1 MKKERTEEGVLQQRR
16 NFDTYNIKLD
26 YWKCNFP
33 IRLSVV
39 LLICLF
45 VKIFKKGKKLHFDA
59 PVEALIKI
67 SECA

>member
-1 MKKERTEEGVLQQRR
+1 MWQKGRTEEGVLQQRR

-45 VKIFKKGKKLHFDA
+45 VVCQNFQKGQKVTL
-59 PVEALIKI
+59 
-67 SECA
+67 